1 MIKNIIFL
9 ICYTDK
15 INLLR
20 FEVIETSIQQKSNI
34 FYKPK
39 NTHMWLMLRICCI
52 YVFAD
57 CALAFAYKCLQN
69 HFLCTKAGNS
79 FE

>member
-1 MIKNIIFL
+1 MLYRKIDFVTIK
-9 ICYTDK
+9 
-15 INLLR
+15 
-20 FEVIETSIQQKSNI
+20 VIETNIQQKSNT

>member
-39 NTHMWLMLRICCI
+39 NTHM
-52 YVFAD
+52 
-57 CALAFAYKCLQN
+57 
-69 HFLCTKAGNS
+69 
-79 FE
+79 